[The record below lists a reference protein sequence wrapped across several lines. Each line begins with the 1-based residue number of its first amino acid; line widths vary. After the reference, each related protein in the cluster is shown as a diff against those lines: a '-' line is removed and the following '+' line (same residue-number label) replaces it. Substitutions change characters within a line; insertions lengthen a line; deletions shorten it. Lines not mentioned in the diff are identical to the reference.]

1 MNSKTIVALAA
12 LEQKLDTVLFARPDD
27 DEESHTGRNLAI
39 AGAGTAAAGGGLLAD
54 RRIMARHG
62 QRQLLGTGEI
72 KPGSPRS
79 LLSRTAASGVTGGGT
94 AAVGRAAAYRQAGRD
109 LMQSASGIGRAA
121 RVAGKQAY
129 RVTRDNGE
137 GLAASLFRGVRKA
150 GKVAI
155 SKARALD
162 TGVDPRVLA
171 LAARADELIQ
181 FDMGD
186 AAIRNLYGPIGVG
199 LTSRKGKR
207 LDAFKESYVEGLKGS
222 TIGSL
227 GGAGIGAGLGALVG
241 KKGGRK
247 LSAGI
252 GALGGSMVGGLGGS
266 IYGTNSKKA
275 REIQARYK

>member
-12 LEQKLDTVLFARPDD
+12 LEQKLDTILFAREDE
-27 DEESHTGRNLAI
+27 EESHTGRNLAI
-39 AGAGTAAAGGGLLAD
+39 AGAGTAAAGGGMLAD
-54 RRIMARHG
+54 RAIMRKHG
-62 QRQLLGTGEI
+62 QRQLLGSGEI
-72 KPGSPRS
+72 APGSPRS
-79 LLSRTAASGVTGGGT
+79 LLGRTAASGLTGGGT
-94 AAVGRAAAYRQAGRD
+94 AAVGRAAAYRQAGGA
-109 LMQSASGIGRAA
+109 LAQNASNIGRAA

-137 GLAASLFRGVRKA
+137 GLAASLLKGVRKA

-162 TGVDPRVLA
+162 AGVDPRVLE

-207 LDAFKESYVEGLKGS
+207 MDAFKESYVEGLKGS
-222 TIGSL
+222 AIGQV
-227 GGAGIGAGLGALVG
+227 GGAGIGAGVGALVAR
-241 KKGGRK
+241 KGGRK
-247 LSAGI
+247 LGAGI
-252 GALGGSMVGGLGGS
+252 GALGGAIAGGIGGS

-275 REIQARYK
+275 REIQSRYKK